1 MVMVM
6 ENLVMEK
13 LVMELYGRVA
23 TLEDAN
29 RELLERIEKL
39 EEYQEGTPDYL
50 GEGTLKITKS
60 VSRNYVM
67 ETLKKY
73 NPKFVISKGNRAS
86 GADILLKDEKKA
98 STLKVNFYHSK
109 SFEES
114 FPRGWHTVKKEDLD
128 NVEIRFYVFLV
139 VHDGKYYTWLFSRE
153 ELIYICKEKE
163 IDANNVYHFYF
174 TIKDG
179 KNYEARENELD
190 MQPYFEKWDKPNS
203 LIAK

>member
-73 NPKFVISKGNRAS
+73 NPKFV
-86 GADILLKDEKKA
+86 EKIR
-98 STLKVNFYHSK
+98 K
-109 SFEES
+109 SESEES
-114 FPRGWHTVKKEDLD
+114 VSVDLKK
-128 NVEIRFYVFLV
+128 Y
-139 VHDGKYYTWLFSRE
+139 G
-153 ELIYICKEKE
+153 
-163 IDANNVYHFYF
+163 
-174 TIKDG
+174 IK
-179 KNYEARENELD
+179 
-190 MQPYFEKWDKPNS
+190 
-203 LIAK
+203 I

>member
-1 MVMVM
+1 MVI
-6 ENLVMEK
+6 EK

-29 RELLERIEKL
+29 RELIERIAKL
-39 EEYQEGTPDYL
+39 EEYQEGMTDYS
-50 GEGTLKITKS
+50 EEENLKITKS

-67 ETLKKY
+67 ETLKKH

-86 GADILLKDEKKA
+86 GADILLKDGKKA

-109 SFEES
+109 SFEEN
-114 FPRGWHTVKKEDLD
+114 FPRGWHTVKKADLD
-128 NVEIRFYVFLV
+128 NVEIKFYVFLV
-139 VHDGKYYTWLFSRE
+139 VQDGKYYTWLFSRE
-153 ELIYICKEKE
+153 EFIHICKQKE
-163 IDANNVYHFYF
+163 MDANNVYHFYF

-179 KNYEARENELD
+179 KNYEARDNELD
-190 MQPYFEKWDKPNS
+190 MQPYFEKWDKPSS